1 MRTHSGAALV
11 AAALV
16 VAGLGTSACGKLSM
30 LKGQMAFKDANAAY
44 QSQDY
49 KKAVDKYQEALGYN
63 PGLTKAYFYL
73 ANSYDNLYKPA
84 RKGEAANDAN
94 LQHAVEYYKKAT
106 EEIQDDPKLQKL
118 SYEYLVSCYGQDKL
132 NDPSQAEP
140 ILQKMIQM
148 DPTDPSNYFAL
159 AKIYE
164 DGGNY
169 DQAEATLQKAR
180 DARPKD
186 PAVYMQMAGY
196 YNRQGQ
202 FDKTIDALEQRA
214 ASDPGNPEGY
224 YTIAVYYWDKTFR
237 DKTLKDPEKR
247 KYVTAGIESADKAIK
262 IKPDYLEAIVY
273 KGLLLRVQATLEKD
287 RKAQLELLK
296 QADALRDQA
305 KALQKKKTT
314 GAGD

>member
-1 MRTHSGAALV
+1 MRMHSRAALV

-16 VAGLGTSACGKLSM
+16 VAALGTSACGKVAM
-30 LKGQMAFKDANAAY
+30 LRGQMAFKDANAAY
-44 QSQDY
+44 QAQDY

-63 PGLTKAYFYL
+63 PDLAVAYFYL
-73 ANSYDNLYKPA
+73 ANSYDNLYKSS
-84 RKGEAANDAN
+84 RKGEPANDAN

-106 EEIQDDPKLQKL
+106 EMITEPKLRKL
-118 SYEYLVSCYGQDKL
+118 SYEYLVSSYGQDKL

-148 DPTDPSNYFAL
+148 DPSDPANYFAL
-159 AKIYE
+159 SKIYE
-164 DGGNY
+164 DAGIY
-169 DQAEATLQKAR
+169 DQAETTILHAR

-186 PAVYMQMAGY
+186 PNVYMQLAAF
-196 YNRQGQ
+196 YNRQGK
-202 FDKTIDALEQRA
+202 FEETIDALEQRA
-214 ASDPGNPEGY
+214 ATDPQNPEGY

-237 DKTLKDPEKR
+237 DKSLNDAVKR
-247 KYVTAGIESADKAIK
+247 DYVTKGIAAANRAVK

-273 KGLLLRVQATLEKD
+273 KGLLLRVQATLEKN
-287 RKAQLELLK
+287 RQAQLELLK

-305 KALQKKKTT
+305 KALQKKKAM